1 MKVIKKIN
9 NNVALCIDDNGNELI
24 AFGKGIGFPATPYTL
39 KDLST
44 ISRTYYG
51 INQEYVG
58 LFREI
63 PKDVLD
69 TAGRIVDYAT
79 MKIHAELNPNVFI
92 ILADHINFALERYK
106 KNMNVKPPYMGNI
119 AYLHEVEYEIGKK
132 AVSFINQQ
140 HHVHFPKEEAIAIA
154 IHFINAE
161 MMSDSPKERLDE
173 GELISSTLDLI
184 EQMSALEIDRSGFN
198 CNRFITHMEYLLTRI
213 QNNDT
218 LTGDSL
224 KLYDMLKRDYPQVHA
239 IAQAV
244 RDFLHDKT
252 GKDLGNEE
260 VTYLMLHIDR
270 LCSREQTEKV

>member
-24 AFGKGIGFPATPYTL
+24 AFGKGIGFPATPYIL

-44 ISRTYYG
+44 VSRTYYG
-51 INQEYVG
+51 INPEYIG

-63 PKDVLD
+63 PKAVLD
-69 TAGRIVDYAT
+69 TAGRIVDYAMT
-79 MKIHAELNPNVFI
+79 KIHSELNPNVII

-119 AYLHEVEYEIGKK
+119 AYLHETEFEIGKK
-132 AVSFINQQ
+132 AVAFINQQ

-161 MMSDSPKERLDE
+161 MMSDSLREEFDA
-173 GELISSTLDLI
+173 GEIIGSTLDLI
-184 EQMSALEIDRSGFN
+184 EQMSALEINHSGFN
-198 CNRFITHMEYLLTRI
+198 CNRFITHMEYLITRI

-218 LTGDSL
+218 VGGDSL
-224 KLYDMLKRDYPQVHA
+224 KLYETLKKDYPQVHA

-244 RDFLHDKT
+244 RDFLYEKT

-270 LCSREQTEKV
+270 LCSREQTEEV